1 MAAVVV
7 NPFMKLSMVLA
18 DKAAA
23 ATRGAPGAI
32 DINPPMSAMLVPSK
46 EEFTIC
52 RPLNASGLDAIFPDN
67 FRNATMEPVK
77 VIPPVYSVRLTF
89 HVTIYDSRGLT
100 YNYAGVCCN
109 KM

>member
-1 MAAVVV
+1 MSAPPIAAVVV
-7 NPFMKLSMVLA
+7 NPFMKLRMVLA

-67 FRNATMEPVK
+67 LRNATMEPVK
-77 VIPPVYSVRLTF
+77 VIPPVYSVSLTF
-89 HVTIYDSRGLT
+89 PVLVVIRFAKAYL
-100 YNYAGVCCN
+100 
-109 KM
+109 